1 MNLTKKKMKTL
12 RSEGNYLKPE
22 LWIGKDGITDGT
34 FQSLENSFLTKE
46 LVKIRLLDNSGL
58 NKKETANHLS
68 NRTHSEIIQ
77 IKGNTIL
84 LYKTLPK

>member
-34 FQSLENSFLTKE
+34 FQSLENSFLTSSMTS
-46 LVKIRLLDNSGL
+46 IS
-58 NKKETANHLS
+58 
-68 NRTHSEIIQ
+68 
-77 IKGNTIL
+77 
-84 LYKTLPK
+84 